1 MSDQFFYLQ
10 LNFIPKT
17 GSRTARVTGQHQV
30 AVEVSRDLVRSQ
42 RSMLLNENPREKAI
56 ALDLARSA
64 ALRAFSTFAEG
75 IALPYD
81 EDAIWCEDRLAVM
94 NERPCDHEENG
105 TRAWRMAQNSNARGF
120 CEI

>member
-17 GSRTARVTGQHQV
+17 GSRAVRATAQQQV
-30 AVEVSRDLVRSQ
+30 AVEVPRDLVHSKRSK
-42 RSMLLNENPREKAI
+42 LADEIPREKTI

-64 ALRAFSTFAEG
+64 ALHAFSSVSEG
-75 IALPYD
+75 VALSYD

-94 NERPCDHEENG
+94 DDRPCDHEENG
-105 TRAWRMAQNSNARGF
+105 TKAWRMG
-120 CEI
+120 